1 MNFLNKLYTKAVF
14 SEDSNMNVV
23 ASDMGENQI
32 TISLQENIVERLRT
46 ATGTVGS
53 LNIFVPVD
61 ITIEILKTSPAYE
74 NYIKRCNENGYI
86 GGSVTIYDDV
96 NNEHTFSEVTITTQE
111 FPSMNG
117 SNPAHTFTIQAN
129 WNVNTQAIAS
139 V

>member
-1 MNFLNKLYTKAVF
+1 MKFVNKLYTKAVF

-32 TISLQENIVERLRT
+32 TITAQENIVERLRT
-46 ATGTVGS
+46 ATGTIGS
-53 LNIFVPVD
+53 LNIFVPVE

-86 GGSVTIYDDV
+86 GGNVTIYDDV
-96 NNEHTFSEVTITTQE
+96 NKEHTFSEVTISTQE

-117 SNPAHTFTIQAN
+117 SNASHTFTIQAN